1 MTDGTEKCNPK
12 IEENQRE
19 DRRAFRKFI
28 VLLLAAMVVG
38 GITGA
43 FSTMAAKG
51 QADIGAGITAGLQ
64 KIAPYANLVI
74 AAALAV
80 WMTGMLRGA
89 RAEYRRWD
97 GEEEQLLEKIER
109 KLGIGV
115 IVTNVALIAGFFF
128 FAAGMKSTGIDSGWE
143 EEIPWVKIAATFLG
157 LIAVMVV
164 TVIAQNR
171 IVNFTKEINPEK
183 KGSVYDLKF
192 QKTWIASCDEAEQL
206 QIYRAA
212 FRAYTAMNY
221 AALGM
226 FLVCFIGMLS
236 WHFGL
241 LPITMVLFVWLT
253 GVIAYG
259 VESLRMTG
267 GR

>member
-28 VLLLAAMVVG
+28 VLLLVSMVVG

-80 WMTGMLRGA
+80 WMTGMLRGG

-97 GEEEQLLEKIER
+97 GEEEQLIEKIER

-143 EEIPWVKIAATFLG
+143 EEVP
-157 LIAVMVV
+157 
-164 TVIAQNR
+164 
-171 IVNFTKEINPEK
+171 
-183 KGSVYDLKF
+183 
-192 QKTWIASCDEAEQL
+192 
-206 QIYRAA
+206 
-212 FRAYTAMNY
+212 
-221 AALGM
+221 
-226 FLVCFIGMLS
+226 
-236 WHFGL
+236 
-241 LPITMVLFVWLT
+241 
-253 GVIAYG
+253 
-259 VESLRMTG
+259 
-267 GR
+267 

>member
-28 VLLLAAMVVG
+28 VLLLVSMVVG

-43 FSTMAAKG
+43 FSTMAAKE

-80 WMTGMLRGA
+80 WMTGMLRGG

-97 GEEEQLLEKIER
+97 GEEEQLIKDRAETGHWCDCHECGAHCRIFLFRSRHEVHR
-109 KLGIGV
+109 HRQRLGRRDSVGE
-115 IVTNVALIAGFFF
+115 N
-128 FAAGMKSTGIDSGWE
+128 ST
-143 EEIPWVKIAATFLG
+143 TFLG

-164 TVIAQNR
+164 TVTAQNR

-206 QIYRAA
+206 QIYRA
-212 FRAYTAMNY
+212 RRSVPTAMNY

-236 WHFGL
+236 WNFGL
-241 LPITMVLFVWLT
+241 LPLTMVLLS
-253 GVIAYG
+253 G
-259 VESLRMTG
+259 
-267 GR
+267 

>member
-28 VLLLAAMVVG
+28 VLLLVSMVVG

-64 KIAPYANLVI
+64 RSHLCKSCDRGSSGCVDDRNASRQQSRIQ
-74 AAALAV
+74 ALGRRGRAV
-80 WMTGMLRGA
+80 DRKD
-89 RAEYRRWD
+89 RAETGHWCDCHECGAHCRIF
-97 GEEEQLLEKIER
+97 L
-109 KLGIGV
+109 
-115 IVTNVALIAGFFF
+115 

-164 TVIAQNR
+164 TVTAQNR

-183 KGSVYDLKF
+183 KG
-192 QKTWIASCDEAEQL
+192 
-206 QIYRAA
+206 A
-212 FRAYTAMNY
+212 FT
-221 AALGM
+221 
-226 FLVCFIGMLS
+226 I
-236 WHFGL
+236 
-241 LPITMVLFVWLT
+241 
-253 GVIAYG
+253 
-259 VESLRMTG
+259 
-267 GR
+267 